1 MKFQGPQLETKL
13 ECCWAEISASALKR
27 SFLLLWSPSSKD
39 NCFSPHC
46 VQIRERSNLKEEG
59 FIFASQFRGYGPLW
73 WLLLVVRLT
82 TSGMNYNP
90 DMEGKPV
97 RDYFCLVWSEWTHS
111 SPDLSGRKIHTF
123 DLNLEWGRQT
133 FNLGQKACIR
143 TWKKGAFAL
152 CLLVLYLPAH
162 LSLHWH

>member
-1 MKFQGPQLETKL
+1 MLRLIDCGDFSDGLNAFLHFDMATNLWKPWNRMCGLNENGLHRLIEGTLSYQGVEPFDRVWWQ
-13 ECCWAEISASALKR
+13 
-27 SFLLLWSPSSKD
+27 FLIG
-39 NCFSPHC
+39 N
-46 VQIRERSNLKEEG
+46 
-59 FIFASQFRGYGPLW
+59 
-73 WLLLVVRLT
+73 LT

-90 DMEGKPV
+90 DMEGTPV

-123 DLNLEWGRQT
+123 DLNLDWGRQT